1 MLMMLLEAIPVL
13 ATWQDHD
20 VHRQSSLC
28 VHLVGSIGARISKL
42 SDPLSN
48 SSPIQSSLNLSKTAR
63 RPREPNP
70 GEFLDCIFIIWESL
84 THT

>member
-1 MLMMLLEAIPVL
+1 MMLLEAIPVL
-13 ATWQDHD
+13 ATWQDHTIHND

-28 VHLVGSIGARISKL
+28 VHLVGARISQL